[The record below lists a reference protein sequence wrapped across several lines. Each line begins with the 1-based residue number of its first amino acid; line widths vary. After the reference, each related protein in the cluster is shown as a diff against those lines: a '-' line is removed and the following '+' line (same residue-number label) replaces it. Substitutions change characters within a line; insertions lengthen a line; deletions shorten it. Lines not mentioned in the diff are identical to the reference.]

1 MKNALSDALAARD
14 YTTLTP
20 VQEAVTKPELDGADL
35 LVSAQTG
42 SGKTVGFSLAIASTI
57 LENERFAQAAAPLA
71 LIWTPLRVATLREC
85 IDSGMVFNESRYKW
99 LSFCFDSFFVPY
111 LKFLATGPNK
121 NGTSDDVLARIVG
134 ILCKDA
140 FHTRFDHNLIR
151 ARCFDTGKTTHF
163 RSAPLPPACL
173 TSTPAPHAGCRRGP
187 RSQAFRARY
196 GR

>member
-1 MKNALSDALAARD
+1 MERWWPSMVSKARFWISLSLLPRKF
-14 YTTLTP
+14 
-20 VQEAVTKPELDGADL
+20 VHAVFRIPSFFD
-35 LVSAQTG
+35 S
-42 SGKTVGFSLAIASTI
+42 I
-57 LENERFAQAAAPLA
+57 LIWAAPLA

-163 RSAPLPPACL
+163 RSAPLF
-173 TSTPAPHAGCRRGP
+173 
-187 RSQAFRARY
+187 RSNNIFKLKLESFNDCQTAKLHLRLNVWQILEMIRIY
-196 GR
+196 W